1 MGSVILRPL
10 FATETGLLERATLG
24 NINWCGQRF
33 TMDDVRRTPEFAHYT
48 RPDPLRGDFGIVA
61 ERDEEA
67 LGVVWALFLPADH
80 PGFGFVDEATPELS
94 LWVDEAER
102 RKGIGRSLM
111 GAALTEARERGAAQ
125 ISLSVEEGNFSKDL
139 YTSFGFT
146 DVPGLEANGVMLL
159 RL

>member
-10 FATETGLLERATLG
+10 FATETDLLERATLG

-94 LWVDEAER
+94 L
-102 RKGIGRSLM
+102 
-111 GAALTEARERGAAQ
+111 
-125 ISLSVEEGNFSKDL
+125 
-139 YTSFGFT
+139 
-146 DVPGLEANGVMLL
+146 
-159 RL
+159 